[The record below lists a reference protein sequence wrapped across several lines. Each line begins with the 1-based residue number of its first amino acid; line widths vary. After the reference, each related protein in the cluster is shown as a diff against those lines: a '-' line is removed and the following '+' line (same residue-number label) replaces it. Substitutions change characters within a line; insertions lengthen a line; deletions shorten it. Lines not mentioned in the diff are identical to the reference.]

1 MAQRDGQGRSKES
14 LESFL
19 RDGGTQFGQDRQSR
33 HLTFVF
39 RRLLDRVFH
48 SQQSDLQLKGG
59 MALRMRTQ
67 DARFTTDL
75 DLTSQELT
83 LSEMSELISIQA
95 QIDLEDSL
103 KFEVV
108 NIERLGEIST
118 QPFREGAKL
127 TLNYSWGGA
136 VSPTKLRVDTVRDK
150 IPFAPNSPTSGLL
163 EPPLGLPASQIK
175 LFALPHQ
182 IAQKVCGCLEVHSGQ
197 PSSRAKDLV
206 DLVIISKSFKVDRE
220 ELIQALAFEFGHRN
234 LIMPQVFAP
243 NPTLLQRYTAVK
255 KTARQLSLPE
265 KPDQAVA
272 LVNSLLG
279 LDGGVASKSTWDP
292 ALAKWV
298 DK

>member
-1 MAQRDGQGRSKES
+1 MAQRYGQGRSKES

-19 RDGGTQFGQDRQSR
+19 RDDGAQFGQDRQSR

-75 DLTSQELT
+75 DLTSQDLT
-83 LSEMSELISIQA
+83 LSEMRELISVQA
-95 QIDLEDSL
+95 QIDFQDSL

-108 NIERLGEIST
+108 TTESLGDIST

-127 TLNYSWGGA
+127 TLSYSWGGTLN
-136 VSPTKLRVDTVRDK
+136 PTKLRVDMVRDK
-150 IPFAPNSPTSGLL
+150 IPFAPNLPTSGLM

-175 LFALPHQ
+175 LFALSHQ
-182 IAQKVCGCLEVHSGQ
+182 IAQKVCACLEVYSGQ
-197 PSSRAKDLV
+197 PASRAKDLV
-206 DLVIISKSFKVDRE
+206 DLVIIARSFKVDRE
-220 ELIQALAFEFGHRN
+220 ELLKALEFEFGHRN
-234 LIMPQVFAP
+234 LTMPSVFKP
-243 NPTLLQRYTAVK
+243 NPTLLQRYTFDK
-255 KTARQLSLPE
+255 KVTRQISLPE
-265 KPDQAVA
+265 SAEQAVA
-272 LVNSLLG
+272 LVNILLG
-279 LDGGVASKSTWDP
+279 LDGGPTLNSVWDP
-292 ALAKWV
+292 VLGKWV